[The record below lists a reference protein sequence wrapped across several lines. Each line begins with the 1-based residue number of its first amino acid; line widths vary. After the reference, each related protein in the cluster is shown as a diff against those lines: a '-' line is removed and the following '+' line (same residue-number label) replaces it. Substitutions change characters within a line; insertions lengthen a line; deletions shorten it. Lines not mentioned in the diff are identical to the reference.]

1 MATTNA
7 ATTYLEH
14 RILNFIF
21 NNNAQVSSANFGSG
35 NSNGLGSNIYVGL
48 ATAVSNFDD
57 STGES
62 ADAGSVSVT
71 EATFGAY
78 ARVQVTAWTLVSPTA
93 NQQTAKN
100 TNAIDFTAKSYYSND
115 IREIASVMCNSKLF
129 IGADSGMMHLAHA
142 SKVSTIGLFNVTE
155 IEFYGVYGNNNINVN
170 TNNCDHDFIINRVDE
185 RL

>member
-35 NSNGLGSNIYVGL
+35 NGNGLGSNIYVGL

-71 EATFGAY
+71 EATFGGY
-78 ARVQVTAWTLVSPTA
+78 ARVQTTAWTLVSATA

-100 TNAIDFTAKSYYSND
+100 TNAIDFAAKTDSGTQTITHVFIND
-115 IREIASVMCNSKLF
+115 ASSSSGTNNFLF
-129 IGADSGMMHLAHA
+129 IGALDA
-142 SKVSTIGLFNVTE
+142 SKTLAEGDIFRINATNLS
-155 IEFYGVYGNNNINVN
+155 IE
-170 TNNCDHDFIINRVDE
+170 
-185 RL
+185 LK

>member
-35 NSNGLGSNIYVGL
+35 NANGLGSNIYVGL
-48 ATAVSNFDD
+48 ATAVSNFSD

-71 EATFGAY
+71 EATFGGY
-78 ARVQVTAWTLVSPTA
+78 ARQQTTAWTLVSPTA

-100 TNAIDFTAKSYYSND
+100 TNAIDFPAKTDGGTQTITHVFIND
-115 IREIASVMCNSKLF
+115 ASSSSGTNNFLF
-129 IGADSGMMHLAHA
+129 IGALDA
-142 SKVSTIGLFNVTE
+142 SKTLAEGDIFRINATNLS
-155 IEFYGVYGNNNINVN
+155 IE
-170 TNNCDHDFIINRVDE
+170 
-185 RL
+185 LK

>member
-62 ADAGSVSVT
+62 ADSVTVT
-71 EATFGAY
+71 EATFGGY
-78 ARVQVTAWTLVSPTA
+78 QRKQVTSWTLASATA
-93 NQQTAKN
+93 NQQTSKN
-100 TNAIDFTAKSYYSND
+100 TSAIDFDAKTDSGTQTITHVFIND
-115 IREIASVMCNSKLF
+115 SSSSGNFLF
-129 IGADSGMMHLAHA
+129 IGALDA
-142 SKVSTIGLFNVTE
+142 SKTLAEGDIFRINATNLS
-155 IEFYGVYGNNNINVN
+155 IE
-170 TNNCDHDFIINRVDE
+170 
-185 RL
+185 LK

>member
-1 MATTNA
+1 MATSNA

-62 ADAGSVSVT
+62 ADSVSVT
-71 EATFGAY
+71 EATFGGY
-78 ARVQVTAWTLVSPTA
+78 ARVQTTAWTLVSPTA

-100 TNAIDFTAKSYYSND
+100 TNAIDFAAKTDSGTQTITHVFIND
-115 IREIASVMCNSKLF
+115 SSSSSGNNNFLF
-129 IGADSGMMHLAHA
+129 IGALDA
-142 SKVSTIGLFNVTE
+142 SKTLAEGDIFRINATNLS
-155 IEFYGVYGNNNINVN
+155 IE
-170 TNNCDHDFIINRVDE
+170 
-185 RL
+185 LK

>member
-1 MATTNA
+1 MATSNA

-62 ADAGSVSVT
+62 ADSVSVT
-71 EATFGAY
+71 EATFGGY
-78 ARVQVTAWTLVSPTA
+78 LRKQVTSWTLASPTA

-100 TNAIDFTAKSYYSND
+100 TGAIDFDAKTDSGTQTITHVFIND
-115 IREIASVMCNSKLF
+115 SSSSGNFLF
-129 IGADSGMMHLAHA
+129 IGALDA
-142 SKVSTIGLFNVTE
+142 SKTLAEGDIFRINATNLS
-155 IEFYGVYGNNNINVN
+155 IE
-170 TNNCDHDFIINRVDE
+170 
-185 RL
+185 LK

>member
-35 NSNGLGSNIYVGL
+35 NANGLGSNIYVGL
-48 ATAVSNFDD
+48 ATAVSNFSD

-62 ADAGSVSVT
+62 ADSVTVT
-71 EATFGAY
+71 EATFGGY
-78 ARVQVTAWTLVSPTA
+78 LRKQVTSWTLASATA

-100 TNAIDFTAKSYYSND
+100 TGAIDFDAKTDSGTQTITHVFIND
-115 IREIASVMCNSKLF
+115 SSDSSGTNNFLF
-129 IGADSGMMHLAHA
+129 IGALDA
-142 SKVSTIGLFNVTE
+142 SKTLAEGDIFRINATNLS
-155 IEFYGVYGNNNINVN
+155 IE
-170 TNNCDHDFIINRVDE
+170 
-185 RL
+185 LK

>member
-62 ADAGSVSVT
+62 ADSVSVT
-71 EATFGAY
+71 EATFGGY
-78 ARVQVTAWTLVSPTA
+78 LRKQVTSWTLASPTA

-100 TNAIDFTAKSYYSND
+100 TGAIDFDAKTDSGTQTITHVFIND
-115 IREIASVMCNSKLF
+115 SSSSSGNNNFLF
-129 IGADSGMMHLAHA
+129 IGELDA
-142 SKVSTIGLFNVTE
+142 SKTLAEGDIFRINATNLS
-155 IEFYGVYGNNNINVN
+155 IE
-170 TNNCDHDFIINRVDE
+170 
-185 RL
+185 LK

>member
-62 ADAGSVSVT
+62 ADSVSVT
-71 EATFGAY
+71 EATFGGY
-78 ARVQVTAWTLVSPTA
+78 LRKQVTSWTLASPTA

-100 TNAIDFTAKSYYSND
+100 TGAIDFDAKTDSGTQTITHVFIND
-115 IREIASVMCNSKLF
+115 SSTSSGNNNFLF
-129 IGADSGMMHLAHA
+129 IGALDA
-142 SKVSTIGLFNVTE
+142 SKTLAEGDIFRINATNLS
-155 IEFYGVYGNNNINVN
+155 IE
-170 TNNCDHDFIINRVDE
+170 
-185 RL
+185 LK

>member
-21 NNNAQVSSANFGSG
+21 NNNAQVDSANFGSG
-35 NSNGLGSNIYVGL
+35 NANGLGSNIYVGL

-62 ADAGSVSVT
+62 ADSVSVT

-78 ARVQVTAWTLVSPTA
+78 AREQVTAWTLVSPTA

-100 TNAIDFTAKSYYSND
+100 TNAIDFTAKSDSGTQTITHVFIND
-115 IREIASVMCNSKLF
+115 SLNSGGTNNFLF
-129 IGADSGMMHLAHA
+129 IGALDA
-142 SKVSTIGLFNVTE
+142 SKTLAEGDIFRINATNLS
-155 IEFYGVYGNNNINVN
+155 IE
-170 TNNCDHDFIINRVDE
+170 
-185 RL
+185 LK

>member
-1 MATTNA
+1 MATSNA

-62 ADAGSVSVT
+62 ADSVSVT
-71 EATFGAY
+71 EATFGGY
-78 ARVQVTAWTLVSPTA
+78 QRKTHVF
-93 NQQTAKN
+93 
-100 TNAIDFTAKSYYSND
+100 IND
-115 IREIASVMCNSKLF
+115 ASSSGNFLF
-129 IGADSGMMHLAHA
+129 IGALDA
-142 SKVSTIGLFNVTE
+142 SKTLAEGDIFRINATNLS
-155 IEFYGVYGNNNINVN
+155 IE
-170 TNNCDHDFIINRVDE
+170 
-185 RL
+185 LK

>member
-1 MATTNA
+1 MATSNA

-71 EATFGAY
+71 EATFGGY
-78 ARVQVTAWTLVSPTA
+78 ARVQTTAWTLVSPTA

-100 TNAIDFTAKSYYSND
+100 TSAIDFDAKTDSGTQTITHVFIND
-115 IREIASVMCNSKLF
+115 SSSSSGNNNFLF
-129 IGADSGMMHLAHA
+129 IGALDA
-142 SKVSTIGLFNVTE
+142 SKTLAQGDIFRINATNLS
-155 IEFYGVYGNNNINVN
+155 IE
-170 TNNCDHDFIINRVDE
+170 
-185 RL
+185 LK